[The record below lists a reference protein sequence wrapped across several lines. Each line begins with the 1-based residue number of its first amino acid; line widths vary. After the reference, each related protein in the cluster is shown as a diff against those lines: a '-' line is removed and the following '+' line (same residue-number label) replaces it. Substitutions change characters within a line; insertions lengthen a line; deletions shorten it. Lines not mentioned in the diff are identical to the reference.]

1 MKIDIVPIKETYR
14 GIDRAL
20 LATDLL
26 TQRGKKDYRK
36 LLNAYD
42 VYCNMSLQH
51 TQDREMLEWLICF
64 EKTLQQYGV
73 GCEIIAY
80 DTQPIDSVYG
90 HSVEWLGIDITHDL
104 CESLL
109 EDIQDARIDET
120 LNKNGLCTKTEDMS
134 ALMPMLD
141 VGDVIWE
148 ACHVYRVLEE

>member
-64 EKTLQQYGV
+64 EKTLQQYG
-73 GCEIIAY
+73 C
-80 DTQPIDSVYG
+80 
-90 HSVEWLGIDITHDL
+90 
-104 CESLL
+104 LL
-109 EDIQDARIDET
+109 YTSPSPRD
-120 LNKNGLCTKTEDMS
+120 
-134 ALMPMLD
+134 
-141 VGDVIWE
+141 
-148 ACHVYRVLEE
+148 